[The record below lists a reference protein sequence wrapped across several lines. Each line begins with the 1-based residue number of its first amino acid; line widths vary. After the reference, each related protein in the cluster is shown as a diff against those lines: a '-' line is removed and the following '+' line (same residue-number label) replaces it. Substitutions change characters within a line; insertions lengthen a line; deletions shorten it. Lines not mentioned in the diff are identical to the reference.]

1 MSNVVALKK
10 DDRKTIGQRHIY
22 TQEIMN
28 ILRGIKPGDK
38 IAYEAMSSL
47 IGLGTRSNEPGY
59 CYQKTARDI
68 LEKDESI
75 VFEVIE
81 KEGLRRMSP
90 EEVAMSTIHKHLK
103 EKKAM
108 VKRNIIRIETVSD
121 SYDQLSQEAKIKTIM
136 ARTVLSFDYEMLKNK
151 NVAMIESKVAENK
164 ALIGF
169 DDTISLFKK
178 REASK
183 P

>member
-10 DDRKTIGQRHIY
+10 EDRKTIGQRHIY

-28 ILRGIKPGDK
+28 ALRCLKHGDN
-38 IAYEAMSSL
+38 IAYESLSSL

-81 KEGLRRMSP
+81 KEGLRRMFP

-108 VKRNIIRIETVSD
+108 VKRNIIRIDTVSD
-121 SYDQLSQEAKIKTIM
+121 YYDQLSPEAKIKTII
-136 ARTVLSFDYEMLKNK
+136 ARTVLSFDSEMLKSK
-151 NVAMIESKVAENK
+151 NVAMIENKVLENK
-164 ALIGF
+164 VLIGF

-178 REASK
+178 
-183 P
+183 